1 MAKGN
6 FRMIGRCVLVLTCF
20 LSGALAVPNASSAD
34 GIVPPVLTAGS
45 DTVHVGVHHA
55 EHAGRRERAR

>member
-45 DTVHVGVHHA
+45 DTVHVGSS
-55 EHAGRRERAR
+55 R